1 MEMRKPKIKAMPYDE
16 WKDNDTLEKMANDLN
31 DGGTNLVLGNLDQLI
46 NWGRSNSLWSL
57 TFATS
62 CCGIEFMAVGCA
74 RYDFSRF
81 GFEVTRN
88 SPRQADLIMC
98 AGTITNKM
106 APALK
111 RLYDQMAEPKYVI
124 AVGGCAISGGPFKDS
139 YHVMRGIDEIIP
151 VDVYI
156 PGCPPRPEAIMY
168 GMMQLQRKV
177 KIEKFFGGANKKQNE
192 EERLL
197 GKSNSAIIFEEKLGI
212 SAEEIKNK
220 REAEYAASK
229 KPAEKPARPAR
240 PAAAVASKAEAA
252 AAETPKDD
260 AVKVA
265 EVSKKA
271 DTIIVDKPVTKEDVE
286 KLGKELDQLSAET
299 ANNPAETDNTTN

>member
-1 MEMRKPKIKAMPYDE
+1 MEIRKPKIKSLPYDE
-16 WKDNDTLEKMANDLN
+16 WKDNDTLSKMASELN

-62 CCGIEFMAVGCA
+62 CCGIEFMSVGCA

-156 PGCPPRPEAIMY
+156 PGCPPRPEAIIY

-177 KIEKFFGGANKKQNE
+177 KIEKFFGGVNHKQSAE
-192 EERLL
+192 ECEL
-197 GKSNSAIIFEEKLGI
+197 GKSNAELIFSEKLGI
-212 SAEEIKNK
+212 NPEEIKEK
-220 REAEYAASK
+220 REAAWNEAK
-229 KPAEKPARPAR
+229 NPAPKPARPVVK
-240 PAAAVASKAEAA
+240 PAAAAAVKPADAPAKPAEAA
-252 AAETPKDD
+252 TTSSEPVVPKN
-260 AVKVA
+260 
-265 EVSKKA
+265 
-271 DTIIVDKPVTKEDVE
+271 DTIVVNQPVTQEDVE
-286 KLGKELDQLSAET
+286 KLGKEIDQIDAASKAADET
-299 ANNPAETDNTTN
+299 ATNN

>member
-1 MEMRKPKIKAMPYDE
+1 MEIRKPKIKSLPYDE
-16 WKDNDTLEKMANDLN
+16 WKDNDTLSKMASELN

-62 CCGIEFMAVGCA
+62 CCGIEFMSVGCA

-156 PGCPPRPEAIMY
+156 PGCPPRPEAIIY

-177 KIEKFFGGANKKQNE
+177 KIEKFFGGVNHKQSAE
-192 EERLL
+192 ECEL
-197 GKSNSAIIFEEKLGI
+197 GKSNAELIFSEKLGI
-212 SAEEIKNK
+212 TPEEIKEK
-220 REAEYAASK
+220 REAAWNEAK
-229 KPAEKPARPAR
+229 NPAPKPARPVVK
-240 PAAAVASKAEAA
+240 PTAAAVKPADVSAKPAEAA
-252 AAETPKDD
+252 TTTSEPLAPK
-260 AVKVA
+260 K
-265 EVSKKA
+265 
-271 DTIIVDKPVTKEDVE
+271 DTIVINQPVTQEDVE
-286 KLGKELDQLSAET
+286 KLGKEIDQIDAASKAADET
-299 ANNPAETDNTTN
+299 ATNN

>member
-1 MEMRKPKIKAMPYDE
+1 MEIRKPKIKSLPYNE
-16 WKDNDTLEKMANDLN
+16 WKDNDTLSKMASELN

-62 CCGIEFMAVGCA
+62 CCGIEFMSVGCA

-156 PGCPPRPEAIMY
+156 PGCPPRPEAIIY

-177 KIEKFFGGANKKQNE
+177 KVEKFFGGVNHKQTS
-192 EERLL
+192 EEREL
-197 GKSNSAIIFEEKLGI
+197 GKSNSELIFDEKLGI
-212 SAEEIKNK
+212 RPEEIKEK
-220 REAEYAASK
+220 REAAWDALK
-229 KPAEKPARPAR
+229 NPAPKPARPVVK
-240 PAAAVASKAEAA
+240 PTAAAKPADAPAKVDATVAPSTESNSPKK
-252 AAETPKDD
+252 ET
-260 AVKVA
+260 
-265 EVSKKA
+265 
-271 DTIIVDKPVTKEDVE
+271 IVVNQPVTKEDVE
-286 KLGKELDQLSAET
+286 KLGKEIDQIDAASKAADET
-299 ANNPAETDNTTN
+299 ATNN